1 MRNFFFILKSLCG
14 GKSANTPPSEF
25 SYASHGITLAFLK
38 PLVLTLL
45 FVLGSVNV
53 WGETIYNETFG
64 EGANNVVVT
73 SFSGWSVS
81 GVTYSGDAKVGQNT
95 NNACGL
101 SGSSE
106 KGYVYMS
113 SANIKQL
120 TISGIN
126 TLNYSSIELS
136 YNYKGGSTSSR
147 YKVEYSTDGTNYTSL
162 STNNSCKT
170 TWQSKTESTKLP
182 ATSNLRLRFTNTATN
197 YLVYFDD
204 IKITGTATVSCSN
217 KVTISKGT
225 ESHGTFTL
233 NKTGEQD
240 ACDALSVTIT
250 PSAADHY
257 HVASVSATDPAS
269 TGTAGTAV
277 DNGDGTWTITYSAN
291 AKGASTVNVSFEAD
305 PQYTVK
311 WYVNG
316 SVAHSQTGYEGATL
330 TDIPTPTSSD
340 CDGSKVFVGWYTNT
354 YSHASTAPAFVSP
367 TTIPNGGANY
377 YAVFAEESISEGG
390 SKTLTIN
397 GNNAGN
403 TYGSA
408 DRTIDEVTIK
418 ATNKWGKQQNGNAYY
433 AQIKTN
439 GVIYN
444 NEALGGYIKSI
455 AITQYGG
462 EGEISV
468 GTTSQ
473 PTSNNTNITST
484 QLNFTK
490 EQNYKYFAIKSTSTL
505 QLTSVV
511 ITYSSASTVYTNY
524 ATSCCEALGQISGP
538 VTLSDKK
545 QRSITINWTKPTTES
560 DVDHYELS
568 YKVKG
573 SSDEPTVINNI
584 ANTVGSYTVSGLA
597 CSTTYEFILT
607 AIGDASHCD
616 YISDVVEGTT
626 LPALTLP
633 ALSYPT
639 GLTAG
644 GANINPIWATT
655 PAHDGTVTY
664 ASSNPSV
671 LQVVNASTG
680 EVKPVG
686 AGEAT
691 ITATYAETASN
702 CEASQTS
709 NMVSVSGNVSVSF
722 NANGGSGEMS
732 NQSIQYNTATALTA
746 NGFTAPSTCQY
757 FYGWATSQE
766 NANNGVRAYTNG
778 QEVTITEG
786 MELWAIWKT
795 YNYTVTKGTN
805 TGAATFDLSATSVDC
820 GGSITVTATPDAKH
834 KGEPTITITPSNAGT
849 VNGNTIENITANITA
864 VDVSYAAKENYSV
877 TWSVNGETVSKDF
890 IEGTTFAEI
899 MADASKPA
907 VADNAIETN
916 CEANKFMGWATAVV
930 TKDNAESGDVA
941 WFDGNAILSDAQ
953 TFYAVW
959 AKEEGSENTAIFN
972 ATTEAGLTEDDTY
985 WSWTHNASGIT
996 LDISNGNQY
1005 TDGTPNTFTVTAGT
1019 SNYIAIKAD
1028 GKTITGVTVTTT
1040 IDKNNSS
1047 KHYKP
1052 GSVSSG
1058 ILGDATVNGD
1068 YEDYA
1073 ITGTITSPLNIY
1085 ATTNQMRVVE
1095 IKVNYSSISRTNYQT
1110 NCCALKEA
1118 TSLAISA
1125 VTANSVTLN
1134 WTAPSSTDGITKLQ
1148 VVDGNDVVKV
1158 DELAANA
1165 TTATISGLTE
1175 CAEYTF
1181 RVVSVG
1187 AECNALSEAVTAK
1200 PYGSAKVVTFVY
1212 NDGATAN
1219 IVEATTCTV
1228 ETVNVPSTPS
1238 RDGYRFMGWFNG
1250 ESEVTGE
1257 TFTPAETT
1265 TIEARWAQLF
1275 TVHYDFAEA
1284 TFGEAPEDVQYIAGE
1299 EVILT
1304 DVVPN
1309 KGLLAPFKAWSFS
1322 PSVEVSEGKFAMPA
1336 EDVTITA
1343 TYDEIVGQWI
1353 LVTDESTL
1361 SAGDYVIIAAAGYD
1375 YAMSTTQNSNNRSE
1389 TSITKSGNVII
1400 EPSDNVQIF
1409 ELEEGTT
1416 DGSWAFKCLNGD
1428 QTNTNKYI
1436 YPAGGAGKNPNN
1448 YLRSKV
1454 DKDADASW
1462 VLNIASE
1469 SATAVGTSATNKTLR
1484 YNSNN
1489 SIFSAYASGAQ
1500 SGIALYQFREGTY
1513 YAVNLPSPAPT
1524 GGSVI
1529 TNKSMAKAGET
1540 VTLTYAP
1547 SRGYTVET
1555 LTVTGATSGE
1565 ITISPA
1571 VEVGTTEYTFTMPA
1585 EAVTVTASF
1594 EAIPPVVY
1602 NLVESA
1608 DDLAV
1613 GMQFLMVGANNSN
1626 YFANAEWNG
1635 TEYFKAAGIN
1645 APVENKIAI
1654 TTEAVEEIVLE
1665 GESGEWKLMQGGSQR
1680 INKTW
1685 TISISEGIATIE
1697 NEGSVIKFNNNGGN
1711 IPRYKDYS
1719 SSFDGPKPALYALP
1733 YTTFNFTLSD
1743 CKTIKVADG
1752 YTYTYTI
1759 KNTDV
1764 PSETPNNC
1772 EFYAWTDGAN
1782 YYRAGESITVNTGI
1796 TLTAVWKEIL
1806 RGELYEGKWGTF
1818 CPQHEIR
1825 AFEGASFYTLTYL
1838 QMEAGMPYKLFFD
1851 EVTDYLEAGK
1861 PYLFIAEGEAIK
1873 GIKVGDKVTTAVNY
1887 NGFYGNVSGS
1897 TNTISTS
1904 QTEYQASGDIN
1915 YYGLKNNTFTLLGNG
1930 TTVANER
1937 AVVQIKNGQLDCSN
1951 PPSHLAPARPGV
1963 RRVVASNSAPQI
1975 ATGVDELN
1983 ASETPVKMMIDGQ
1996 LFILRGEK
2004 MYDATGR
2011 LVK

>member
-1 MRNFFFILKSLCG
+1 MGSPRIP
-14 GKSANTPPSEF
+14 PPSEF
-25 SYASHGITLAFLK
+25 SYASHGITPAFLK
-38 PLVLTLL
+38 PLALILL
-45 FVLGSVNV
+45 FVFAGLGNV

-101 SGSSE
+101 SGSSK

-120 TISGIN
+120 IISGIN
-126 TLNYSSIELS
+126 TLDYSSIELS
-136 YNYKGGSTSSR
+136 YNYKGASTSSK

-197 YLVYFDD
+197 YSVYFDD

-250 PSAADHY
+250 PSPADHY

-291 AKGASTVNVSFEAD
+291 AKGASTVNVTFEAD
-305 PQYTVK
+305 LQYTVK

-316 SVAHSQTGYEGATL
+316 SVAHLQTGYEGATL
-330 TDIPTPTSSD
+330 TDIPTPTSND

-403 TYGSA
+403 TYESA

-468 GTTSQ
+468 GTTRQ

-524 ATSCCEALGQISGP
+524 ATSCCEALGQISGS
-538 VTLSDKK
+538 VNLSDEE
-545 QRSITINWTKPTTES
+545 QRSITVNWTRPTTES

-573 SSDEPTVINNI
+573 STDEPTVKNNI
-584 ANTVGSYTVSGLA
+584 TNTNGSYTVSGLA
-597 CSTTYEFILT
+597 CSTTYEFILK
-607 AIGDASHCD
+607 AVGDASHCD
-616 YISDVVEGTT
+616 YTSAVVEGTT
-626 LPALTLP
+626 LDALTLP

-639 GLTAG
+639 GLIAG

-686 AGEAT
+686 AGDAT

-766 NANNGVRAYTNG
+766 NANNEVRAYKEN
-778 QEVTITEG
+778 ESVTITEG

-820 GGSITVTATPDAKH
+820 GGSITVTATPDAMH

-890 IEGTTFAEI
+890 SEGTTFAEI

-1110 NCCALKEA
+1110 NCCALKAA
-1118 TSLAISA
+1118 TGIELGA

-1158 DELAANA
+1158 DGLAANA
-1165 TTATISGLTE
+1165 TTATINDLTE

-1200 PYGSAKVVTFVY
+1200 PYGSAKVVTFVH
-1212 NDGATAN
+1212 NDGVTAN

-1228 ETVNVPSTPS
+1228 NTVNVPSTPS

-1275 TVHYDFAEA
+1275 TVHYDFAGA

-1299 EVILT
+1299 EVTLT

-1309 KGLLAPFKAWSFS
+1309 KGVLAPFKVWSYS
-1322 PSVEVSEGKFAMPA
+1322 TDVEVVAGKFNMPA
-1336 EDVTITA
+1336 SDLTITA

-1361 SAGDYVIIAAAGYD
+1361 NEGDYIVIAAAGSNK
-1375 YAMSTTQNSNNRSE
+1375 AMKTTQNG
-1389 TSITKSGNVII
+1389 TSYRNITDITKSGNTIST
-1400 EPSDNVQIF
+1400 PSNDVQIF
-1409 ELEEGTT
+1409 VLEEGTVA
-1416 DGSWAFKCLNGD
+1416 DSWAFKCLNGD
-1428 QTNTNKYI
+1428 YKDKYI
-1436 YPAGGAGKNPNN
+1436 YANSNSSNNTMNSQATNDANGLWKLNLVGG
-1448 YLRSKV
+1448 Y
-1454 DKDADASW
+1454 
-1462 VLNIASE
+1462 
-1469 SATAVGTSATNKTLR
+1469 ATAQGTNKKKVLQ
-1484 YNSNN
+1484 YNSDRFACYETA
-1489 SIFSAYASGAQ
+1489 SQSA
-1500 SGIALYQFREGTY
+1500 IAFYQFREGTFY
-1513 YAVNLPSPAPT
+1513 EINVPEEVT
-1524 GGSVI
+1524 GGSVNANP
-1529 TNKSMAKAGET
+1529 TMAKAGET

-1547 SRGYTVET
+1547 SRGYTVKT
-1555 LTVTGATSGE
+1555 LTVTGASGSVA
-1565 ITISPA
+1565 ISPVLA
-1571 VEVGTTEYTFTMPA
+1571 AGTTEYTFTMPA
-1585 EAVTVTASF
+1585 EAVTIAASF
-1594 EAIPPVVY
+1594 EAVPPVEY
-1602 NLVESA
+1602 MLVENASDIA
-1608 DDLAV
+1608 M
-1613 GMQFLMVGANNSN
+1613 GMQFVMLGTKADGTEPYVIGEINNSN
-1626 YFANAEWNG
+1626 RL
-1635 TEYFKAAGIN
+1635 AGD
-1645 APVENKIAI
+1645 AVEASAIDAVNKTLSL
-1654 TTEAVEEIVLE
+1654 TTEAAVDYTMDGETGAFKIKYNNQYLE
-1665 GESGEWKLMQGGSQR
+1665 AGSGNTVRWSNTGDA
-1680 INKTW
+1680 W
-1685 TISISEGIATIE
+1685 TIAISDGKATITS
-1697 NEGSVIKFNNNGGN
+1697 GD
-1711 IPRYKDYS
+1711 YKLNYNPS
-1719 SSFDGPKPALYALP
+1719 QHWVAAYTNAQQPVALYALP
-1733 YTTFNFTLSD
+1733 YTTFDFVLNG
-1743 CKTIKVADG
+1743 CKTIKVVTG

-1764 PSETPNNC
+1764 PSVTPDNC

-1782 YYRAGESITVNTGI
+1782 YYRAGEPITVNTGI

-1851 EVTDYLEAGK
+1851 EVETDYLEAGK

-1873 GIKVGDKVTTAVNY
+1873 GIKVGDKVTTAANY

-1904 QTEYQASGDIN
+1904 QTEYQASGDIVN

-1930 TTVANER
+1930 TAVANER
-1937 AVVQIKNGQLDCSN
+1937 AVVQIKNGQLNCSN
-1951 PPSHLAPARPGV
+1951 PPLHLAPARPGV